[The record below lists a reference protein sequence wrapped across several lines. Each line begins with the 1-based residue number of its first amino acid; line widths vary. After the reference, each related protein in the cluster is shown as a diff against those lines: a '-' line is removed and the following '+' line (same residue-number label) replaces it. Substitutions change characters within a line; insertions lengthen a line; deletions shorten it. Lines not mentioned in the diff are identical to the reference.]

1 MPFTAIWM
9 DLEII
14 LPSEVSPTEKDK
26 YPMRSHKMWKLI
38 EMRQLNSQTDNDF
51 DVTFTEQKQKNR
63 LQKQIYGYQRGNEW
77 GRDKLGVWD

>member
-38 EMRQLNSQTDNDF
+38 EMRQLNSQTKILMLHLQNGNGKTDF
-51 DVTFTEQKQKNR
+51 KNKFMVTKEEMNGEE
-63 LQKQIYGYQRGNEW
+63 IN
-77 GRDKLGVWD
+77 